1 MLRGVADKKW
11 RALKIHGNF
20 CTTMQH
26 ENAVKVTRRDVYV
39 IDFIVLYLAGAPGFE
54 PGNGGIKIRC
64 LTTWLR
70 PKERRTI
77 LAEAWQINRQ
87 TRRV

>member
-20 CTTMQH
+20 CNTMQH

-54 PGNGGIKIRC
+54 PGNGGIKIR
-64 LTTWLR
+64 LEIPIFR
-70 PKERRTI
+70 PSFRK
-77 LAEAWQINRQ
+77 
-87 TRRV
+87 